1 MYILRGFENFPIFL
15 CLFIVVV
22 RLLFTFDRPLCERT
36 VGPDMTAKT
45 KECAWE
51 RSGTLDDPIFESDWE
66 WLRWLRFLRKL
77 EVICPECLWILT
89 EWLLYLMDCDNS
101 LLIAHIYHLF
111 AFCACHCLNAAQ
123 ISFPNC
129 VTLLN
134 RWMLQRYISGVQV
147 KQSVPCTTV
156 P

>member
-1 MYILRGFENFPIFL
+1 ML
-15 CLFIVVV
+15 
-22 RLLFTFDRPLCERT
+22 
-36 VGPDMTAKT
+36 K
-45 KECAWE
+45 
-51 RSGTLDDPIFESDWE
+51 
-66 WLRWLRFLRKL
+66 KL
-77 EVICPECLWILT
+77 EVVCPECLRILT
-89 EWLLYLMDCDNS
+89 EWLLYLMDCDIS

-123 ISFPNC
+123 ISFLNC

-147 KQSVPCTTV
+147 KQIVPCTTV